1 MPSSKI
7 NTSEIIAKQLLDIK
21 AVFFSP
27 DKPFTWASGIKS
39 PIYCDNRLIISYPKV
54 RDVIET
60 ELAKLIKDKFATVKA
75 IVGTATAGIPH
86 AAFVSKIL
94 NMPMAYV
101 RNKVKD
107 HGRAKH
113 IEGKLSYA
121 DPIVIVEDL
130 ISTGSSSIEVLN
142 ILKKDGYK
150 VLGIVSIFSYNTK
163 KAINNF
169 KNAKVKCFSLT
180 RLDELVSVALKKGI
194 INKVQSK
201 TIIKFR
207 NSL

>member
-1 MPSSKI
+1 
-7 NTSEIIAKQLLDIK
+7 
-21 AVFFSP
+21 
-27 DKPFTWASGIKS
+27 
-39 PIYCDNRLIISYPKV
+39 
-54 RDVIET
+54 
-60 ELAKLIKDKFATVKA
+60 
-75 IVGTATAGIPH
+75 
-86 AAFVSKIL
+86 
-94 NMPMAYV
+94 MPMAYV